1 MNGAGPLALCDTSC
15 SAFLCIPHYQPT
27 PALTTLLRA
36 FPLCVEAKLLFGGG
50 TDRKLYCSYRDTGL
64 EKKEEECNRV
74 VLQYKTGAV
83 R

>member
-1 MNGAGPLALCDTSC
+1 M
-15 SAFLCIPHYQPT
+15 
-27 PALTTLLRA
+27 
-36 FPLCVEAKLLFGGG
+36 CVEAKLLFGGG